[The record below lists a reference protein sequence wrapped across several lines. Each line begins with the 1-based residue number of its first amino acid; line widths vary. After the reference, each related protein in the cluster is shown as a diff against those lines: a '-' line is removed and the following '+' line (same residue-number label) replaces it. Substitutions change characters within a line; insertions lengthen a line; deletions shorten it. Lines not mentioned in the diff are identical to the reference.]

1 MYEMLATI
9 RYSDAF
15 NYVRP
20 ELATIVAY
28 NMNAEYIANRVHRDQ
43 YQKTRR
49 NRYRLFYELFE
60 FMDTR
65 RGAYL

>member
-1 MYEMLATI
+1 MLATI

-15 NYVRP
+15 
-20 ELATIVAY
+20 TY
-28 NMNAEYIANRVHRDQ
+28 NMNAEYIDNRVHRDQ

-65 RGAYL
+65 RSAYL